1 MRRQVLVLTAAAVFG
16 VLGGVWASG
25 LDEMSLVGRVSAAD
39 HEVAEGY
46 FSMGEEA
53 TIVAK
58 PGSELH
64 RWLSAH
70 RGEKVRLAITSSRED
85 VPSQVPQRPSDERT
99 SGSSGRFPPAGH
111 R

>member
-1 MRRQVLVLTAAAVFG
+1 MRRQVLVLTTAAVFALLG
-16 VLGGVWASG
+16 VVWAGG
-25 LDEMSLVGRVSAAD
+25 LDEASLIGRVTAAD
-39 HEVAEGY
+39 HEIAEGY

-85 VPSQVPQRPSDERT
+85 VPSQMPQRPNDERT
-99 SGSSGRFPPAGH
+99 SGSSSRFPPAAH